1 MKVISMAD
9 NVKLTLPD
17 GKVLEIERGTTVYEA
32 AKKIGARLAEA
43 VVAGKIDG
51 KTYDLSHKIMHGGKF
66 ELLKPDTGEG
76 LEIFRHSTAHIMAQ
90 AILRAFPGAK
100 LTIGPVVE
108 EGFYYDI
115 DYPTPFTPEDFRK
128 IEQEMSK
135 IVVEEQPFERRE
147 ISKEEALALYP
158 DNPYKRE
165 LINGIADEKVSV
177 YYNSDKFY
185 DLCFGPHVS
194 NTGKITAF
202 KLMKVAGAY
211 WRGDAK
217 NPQLQRIYGISFPDA
232 AKLKEYV
239 SRLAEAQ
246 ARDHRKVGRE
256 LGLLVMKEE
265 APGMPFLLPKGMIV
279 RNELERFWR
288 IEHTKAGYKEIKT
301 PIIMNEEL
309 WHKSGHWDHYKENM
323 YFTEIDELP
332 YAVKPMNCPGAMLA
346 YASDAHSYRELPLR
360 LAELG
365 LVHRHE
371 LAGVLSGMVRV
382 RAFTQDDC
390 HIFAMPEQVEQE
402 VKNVMALVDKFYRI
416 FGFEYDAYL
425 ATRPEKYIGTVAEW
439 DKAESTLHSALK
451 AIGKE
456 YIVNKGDGAFYGP
469 KIDIQLKDAIGRKWQ
484 CATIQVDLQMP
495 GRFGLT
501 YEGAD
506 GAKHTPAVVH
516 RVIYG
521 SIERFMAILIEH
533 YAGAFPVWLAPVQVA
548 LLSISDQHNK
558 YCYKLRDA
566 MLNEGLRAEVN
577 DRQETIGAKIRD
589 AQMQK
594 VPYMLVIGSKE
605 EESGKLQ
612 VRNRKGRISEMS
624 EKEFVA
630 HVLKMIEEKRQI
642 E

>member
-1 MKVISMAD
+1 MAETI
-9 NVKLTLPD
+9 KLTLPD
-17 GKVLEIERGTTVYEA
+17 GKIIEVEKGASVYEA
-32 AKKIGARLAEA
+32 AKKIGPRLAEA
-43 VVAGKIDG
+43 VVAGKIEG
-51 KTYDLSHKIMHGGKF
+51 KAYDLAHEIQKGGKF
-66 ELLKPDTGEG
+66 ELLKPDSGEG

-90 AILRAFPGAK
+90 AVLRVFPGAK

-115 DYPTPFTPEDFRK
+115 EYPTPFTPEDFRK

-135 IVVEEQPFERRE
+135 IVVEGQKFERRE
-147 ISKEEALALYP
+147 IGKEEALALYP
-158 DNPYKRE
+158 DNMFKRE
-165 LINGIADEKVSV
+165 LIEGIEGDAVSV
-177 YYNSDKFY
+177 YYNGDKFF
-185 DLCFGPHVS
+185 DLCAGPHVPD
-194 NTGKITAF
+194 TGKIGAF

-211 WRGDAK
+211 WRADAA

-232 AKLKEYV
+232 TKLKEYV
-239 SRLAEAQ
+239 TRLEQAQ

-279 RNELERFWR
+279 RNELEKFWR
-288 IEHTKAGYKEIKT
+288 EEHTRAGYKEIKT
-301 PIIMNEEL
+301 PIIMNEQI
-309 WHKSGHWDHYKENM
+309 WHTSGHWEHYKENM
-323 YFTEIDELP
+323 YFTQIDELP

-346 YASDAHSYRELPLR
+346 YSSDSHSYRELPLR

-390 HIFAMPEQVEQE
+390 HIFAMPQQVEQE
-402 VKNVMALVDKFYRI
+402 VKNVMALVDKFYKI
-416 FGFEYDAYL
+416 FGFEYDASL
-425 ATRPEKYIGTVAEW
+425 ATRPEKYIGTIAEW

-451 AIGKE
+451 GINKQ
-456 YIVNKGDGAFYGP
+456 YTVNAGDGAFYGP
-469 KIDIQLKDAIGRKWQ
+469 KIDIKLRDAIGRQWQ
-484 CATIQVDLQMP
+484 CATIQLDMQMP

-506 GAKHTPAVVH
+506 GQKHTPAVIH

-521 SIERFMAILIEH
+521 SLERFMAILIEH
-533 YAGAFPVWLAPVQVA
+533 YAGAFPPWLAPVQVA
-548 LLSISDQHNK
+548 LLSISDSHNK
-558 YCYKLRDA
+558 YCCKLRDA
-566 MLNEGLRAEVN
+566 MMEEGLRVEVN

-594 VPYMLVIGSKE
+594 VPYMLVIGAKE
-605 EESGKLQ
+605 EETGKLQ
-612 VRNRKGRISEMS
+612 VRDRKGRITEMNG
-624 EKEFVA
+624 KDFVLL
-630 HVLKMIEEKRQI
+630 VRKMIEEKRQI